1 MWRITVAAFFF
12 TMLHETAGA
21 QTPASSAPGSTSI
34 WPAVIAVC
42 GVIFSAIFS
51 AIISYVLA
59 KITATNTVKA
69 ENLKRQSELALKI
82 SDLVSA
88 SDQDARR
95 SAMRR
100 FAVAIVRVIEP
111 EGRKEHG
118 MVYFIPMNSR
128 VTVGRSDD
136 NDIVLSADA
145 RALSRWHCGFIADQ
159 HSVWIDDYKSLNGTL
174 VNGTA
179 ISGSRLLN
187 NDDVIEVG
195 PFKLHFKAI
204 RENTILSQ

>member
-1 MWRITVAAFFF
+1 MWRIAVAVVV
-12 TMLHETAGA
+12 LILLPETAGA
-21 QTPASSAPGSTSI
+21 QSPAPPVPSSTAI
-34 WPAVIAVC
+34 WAAVVAVC
-42 GVIFSAIFS
+42 GVIFSTVFS

-59 KITATNTVKA
+59 KTTATNTVKA

-88 SDQDARR
+88 SDRDARR

-100 FAVAIVRVIEP
+100 FAVAIVRVVEP
-111 EGRKEHG
+111 AGSKEAG

-128 VTVGRSDD
+128 ITVGRSDD

-159 HSVWIDDYKSLNGTL
+159 HSVWIDDYKSLNETL

-187 NDDVIEVG
+187 SDDVIEGG
-195 PFKLHFKAI
+195 PFKLHFKMI
-204 RENTILSQ
+204 RQNTILSQ